1 MISLAPALELSSD
14 HVYSVAGRRIVGVTT
29 VLRAEKLIDDRFFS
43 PESAQ
48 RGTAVHAAVEQDDRG
63 ILDEAFADP
72 RILPYLE
79 GWRRFRSE
87 HRYEPLVAPILGTL
101 AVHSEIRMFSP
112 TLDLAGTADS
122 IGTMAGVNGL
132 ALVDVKSGTP
142 SPATSLQ
149 TAAYASTYHEHTGRI
164 IAARFAVQVSDDGT
178 YRLHRYRDSNDI
190 FTFRAALQLHRW
202 RARNLPAFAEH
213 LESEAA

>member
-1 MISLAPALELSSD
+1 VISLCPELALSAG
-14 HVYSVAGRRIVGVTT
+14 HVYTVVGRRVVGVTT
-29 VLRAEKLIDDRFFS
+29 ILRLEKLMDDRYFS

-48 RGTAVHAAVEQDDRG
+48 RGTAVHAAVEQDDCG
-63 ILDEAFADP
+63 TLDEAFLDP

-79 GWRRFRSE
+79 GWRRFRAE
-87 HRYEPLVAPILGTL
+87 HRYEPL
-101 AVHSEIRMFSP
+101 HSEIRMFSP

-122 IGTMAGVNGL
+122 VGTMTGVKGL
-132 ALVDVKSGTP
+132 AMVDVKSGAP

-149 TAAYASTYHEHTGRI
+149 TGVYASMYHEGTGQI

-178 YRLHRYRDSNDI
+178 YRLHRYKDTNDI

-202 RARNLPAFAEH
+202 RALNLPAFAEH